1 MMISTLIG
9 QIDSAWQLFL
19 ENFDWMAWNLFL
31 ALIPLFLSIILFV
44 FPGFSGFQYNLKS
57 LLWGIGFLVFMVFLP
72 NAPYVLT
79 DLIHLI
85 ENIKDNDSLWLIFL
99 VLFPQYFL
107 FTLIG
112 FTAYVLSIINLAK
125 FLKSKGWQQK
135 QIFTTEL
142 VIHALSAI
150 GVYLGRF
157 LRFNSWH
164 IITELPDLINS
175 LIYDL
180 LEKKP
185 IIIMT
190 IMFIVLTILYGLMK
204 QVTLGI
210 MLRIKQINNQRNIS
224 PT

>member
-1 MMISTLIG
+1 MISTLIS

-19 ENFDWMAWNLFL
+19 KNSDWMAWNLVL
-31 ALIPLFLSIILFV
+31 ALIPFALSIILFIL
-44 FPGFSGFQYNLKS
+44 PKFSDFQYNLKS
-57 LLWGIGFLVFMVFLP
+57 LIWGIGFLVFMAFLP

-85 ENIKDNDSLWLIFL
+85 ENIKQIDSIWMISL
-99 VLFPQYFL
+99 VILPQYLL

-112 FTAYVLSIINLAK
+112 LTAYVLSVINLAK
-125 FLKSKGWQQK
+125 FLKGKGWHQN
-135 QIFTTEL
+135 QIIIVEL

-175 LIYDL
+175 VIYDL
-180 LEKKP
+180 TTKQS

-190 IMFIVLTILYGLMK
+190 IMFIILAILYWIMK
-204 QVTLGI
+204 QIILGI
-210 MLRIKQINNQRNIS
+210 ILRIQKRNIS
-224 PT
+224 PI

>member
-1 MMISTLIG
+1 MLSILTN
-9 QIDSAWQLFL
+9 QIHSAWQLFL
-19 ENFDWMAWNLFL
+19 DNFNWMAWNLFL
-31 ALIPLFLSIILFV
+31 ALIPLGLSIILFI
-44 FPGFSGFQYNLKS
+44 PPRFSAFKFNLSS
-57 LLWGIGFLVFMVFLP
+57 LLWGIGFLVFMAFLP

-79 DLIHLI
+79 DLIHLV
-85 ENIKDNDSLWLIFL
+85 ENIKENDSLLMILL

-112 FTAYVLSIINLAK
+112 FSAYVLSIINLAK

-135 QIFTTEL
+135 QIVIAEL

-150 GVYLGRF
+150 GIYLGRF

-180 LEKKP
+180 IGKRP

-190 IMFIVLTILYGLMK
+190 VMFIVLTILYWIMK
-204 QVTLGI
+204 QVTLGVI
-210 MLRIKQINNQRNIS
+210 LRIKQISDRNPIS
-224 PT
+224 SV

>member
-1 MMISTLIG
+1 MRSAFIS
-9 QIDSAWQLFL
+9 QIHSAWQLFL

-31 ALIPLFLSIILFV
+31 ALIPLVLSVILFIL
-44 FPGFSGFQYNLKS
+44 PRFSTGQYKLNS
-57 LLWGIGFLVFMVFLP
+57 LVWGVGFLVFMAFLP

-85 ENIKDNDSLWLIFL
+85 ENIKENDSTWMIFL
-99 VLFPQYFL
+99 VLFPQYLL

-112 FTAYVLSIINLAK
+112 FTAYVLSVINLAK
-125 FLKSKGWQQK
+125 FLKSQGWQQP
-135 QIFTTEL
+135 QIVTVEL
-142 VIHALSAI
+142 VIHALCAI

-180 LEKKP
+180 IGKKP
-185 IIIMT
+185 IIIMSF
-190 IMFIVLTILYGLMK
+190 MFMILTILYWIMK

-210 MLRIKQINNQRNIS
+210 ILRIKQVNNQ
-224 PT
+224 

>member
-1 MMISTLIG
+1 MISTLTS
-9 QIDSAWQLFL
+9 QIDAAWQLFL
-19 ENFDWMAWNLFL
+19 ENFNWMAWNLFL
-31 ALIPLFLSIILFV
+31 ALIPLALSIILFNL
-44 FPGFSGFQYNLKS
+44 PRFSAFRFNLKS
-57 LLWGIGFLVFMVFLP
+57 LLWGIGFIIYIAFLP

-79 DLIHLI
+79 DLIHLV
-85 ENIKDNDSLWLIFL
+85 ENVKENDSLMMIVL

-112 FTAYVLSIINLAK
+112 FTAYVLSVINLAK

-135 QIFTTEL
+135 QIVTAEL

-180 LEKKP
+180 IGKRP

-190 IMFIVLTILYGLMK
+190 IMFIVLTILYWIMK
-204 QVTLGI
+204 QITLGVI
-210 MLRIKQINNQRNIS
+210 LRIKQINHRNPLS
-224 PT
+224 SV

>member
-1 MMISTLIG
+1 MNSTLLS
-9 QIDSAWQLFL
+9 QIESAWQVFL
-19 ENFDWMAWNLFL
+19 GNTDWMAWNLFL
-31 ALIPLFLSIILFV
+31 ALIPLALSIILFIL
-44 FPGFSGFQYNLKS
+44 PQFSAFQYRFNS
-57 LLWGIGFLVFMVFLP
+57 LLWGILFLVFMAFLP

-85 ENIKDNDSLWLIFL
+85 ENIKENDSVWIIFF

-112 FTAYVLSIINLAK
+112 LTAYVLSVINLAK
-125 FLKSKGWQQK
+125 FLKSKGWK
-135 QIFTTEL
+135 KKHIVTVEL

-164 IITELPDLINS
+164 LITELPDLINS

-180 LEKKP
+180 IGKRP

-190 IMFIVLTILYGLMK
+190 VMFIFLTILYWVMK
-204 QVTLGI
+204 QVTLGLI
-210 MLRIKQINNQRNIS
+210 LRIKQISDRNS
-224 PT
+224 LSSSV

>member
-1 MMISTLIG
+1 MS
-9 QIDSAWQLFL
+9 QINSAWQLFL
-19 ENFDWMAWNLFL
+19 RNTDWMAWNLFL
-31 ALIPLFLSIILFV
+31 ALLPLALSIILFIY
-44 FPGFSGFQYNLKS
+44 PRFSSFKFNLKS
-57 LLWGIGFLVFMVFLP
+57 LLWGILFLVFIAFLP

-79 DLIHLI
+79 DLIHLVT
-85 ENIKDNDSLWLIFL
+85 NIKENDSLLMIFL

-112 FTAYVLSIINLAK
+112 FTAYVLSVINLAK
-125 FLKSKGWQQK
+125 FLKRKGWQQK
-135 QIFTTEL
+135 HIIVTEL
-142 VIHALSAI
+142 LIHALSAI

-180 LEKKP
+180 IGKKP

-190 IMFIVLTILYGLMK
+190 AMFIVLTILYWIMK
-204 QVTLGI
+204 QIILGLI
-210 MLRIKQINNQRNIS
+210 LRFQQRNIS
-224 PT
+224 TI

>member
-1 MMISTLIG
+1 MISTLIS

-19 ENFDWMAWNLFL
+19 KNTDWMAWNLFL
-31 ALIPLFLSIILFV
+31 ALIPLALSIILFIL
-44 FPGFSGFQYNLKS
+44 PRFSDFQYNLKS
-57 LLWGIGFLVFMVFLP
+57 LIWGIGFLVFMAFLP

-85 ENIKDNDSLWLIFL
+85 ENIKENDSIWMIYL
-99 VLFPQYFL
+99 VLIPQYFL

-112 FTAYVLSIINLAK
+112 LMAYVLSVINLAK
-125 FLKSKGWQQK
+125 FLKTKGWPHN
-135 QIFTTEL
+135 QIMIVEL

-175 LIYDL
+175 IIYDL
-180 LEKKP
+180 TAKRS

-190 IMFIVLTILYGLMK
+190 IMFISLTILYWIMK
-204 QVTLGI
+204 QIILGI
-210 MLRIKQINNQRNIS
+210 ILRIQKRHIS
-224 PT
+224 PI

>member
-1 MMISTLIG
+1 MISTLTS
-9 QIDSAWQLFL
+9 QIDAAWQLFL
-19 ENFDWMAWNLFL
+19 ENFNWMAWNLFL
-31 ALIPLFLSIILFV
+31 ALIPLALSIILFNL
-44 FPGFSGFQYNLKS
+44 PLFSAFRFNLKS
-57 LLWGIGFLVFMVFLP
+57 LLWGIGFIIYIAFLP

-79 DLIHLI
+79 DLIHLV
-85 ENIKDNDSLWLIFL
+85 ENVKENNSLMMIVL

-112 FTAYVLSIINLAK
+112 FTAYVLSVINLAK

-135 QIFTTEL
+135 QIVTAEL

-180 LEKKP
+180 IGKRP

-190 IMFIVLTILYGLMK
+190 IMFIVLTILYWIMK
-204 QVTLGI
+204 QITLGVI
-210 MLRIKQINNQRNIS
+210 LRIKQINHRNPLS
-224 PT
+224 SV

>member
-1 MMISTLIG
+1 MNSTLLS
-9 QIDSAWQLFL
+9 QIESAWQVFL
-19 ENFDWMAWNLFL
+19 GNTDWMAWNLFL
-31 ALIPLFLSIILFV
+31 ALIPLALSIILFIL
-44 FPGFSGFQYNLKS
+44 PQFSAFQYRFNS
-57 LLWGIGFLVFMVFLP
+57 LLWGILFLVFMAFLP

-85 ENIKDNDSLWLIFL
+85 ENIKENDSVWIIFF

-112 FTAYVLSIINLAK
+112 LTAYVLSVINLAK
-125 FLKSKGWQQK
+125 FLKSKGWK
-135 QIFTTEL
+135 KKHIVTVEL

-164 IITELPDLINS
+164 LITELPDLINS

-180 LEKKP
+180 IGKRP

-190 IMFIVLTILYGLMK
+190 VMFIFLTILYWVMK
-204 QVTLGI
+204 QVTLGLI
-210 MLRIKQINNQRNIS
+210 LRI
-224 PT
+224 

>member
-1 MMISTLIG
+1 MISTLTN

-31 ALIPLFLSIILFV
+31 ALIPLALSTILFIL
-44 FPGFSGFQYNLKS
+44 PRFSAFQHIFNP
-57 LLWGIGFLVFMVFLP
+57 LLWGILFLVFIAFLP

-85 ENIKDNDSLWLIFL
+85 ENIKENDSLWMIFL

-112 FTAYVLSIINLAK
+112 FTAYVLSVINLAK
-125 FLKSKGWQQK
+125 FLKSKGWQK
-135 QIFTTEL
+135 KHIVTVEL
-142 VIHALSAI
+142 IIHAVSAI

-164 IITELPDLINS
+164 IITEFPDLINS

-180 LEKKP
+180 IGKRP
-185 IIIMT
+185 IIIMST
-190 IMFIVLTILYGLMK
+190 MFIVLTVLYWIMK
-204 QVTLGI
+204 QITLGI
-210 MLRIKQINNQRNIS
+210 ILRFKQINHHKPVS
-224 PT
+224 SV

>member
-1 MMISTLIG
+1 MRAALIS

-19 ENFDWMAWNLFL
+19 DNFNWMAWNLFL
-31 ALIPLFLSIILFV
+31 ALIPLALSIILFIL
-44 FPGFSGFQYNLKS
+44 PRFSAFRFNLKS
-57 LLWGIGFLVFMVFLP
+57 LLWGIGFIVYIAFLP

-79 DLIHLI
+79 DLIHLV
-85 ENIKDNDSLWLIFL
+85 ENVKENDSLMMIVL

-112 FTAYVLSIINLAK
+112 FTAYVLSVINLAK
-125 FLKSKGWQQK
+125 FLKSQGWQQK
-135 QIFTTEL
+135 QIVIAEL

-164 IITELPDLINS
+164 ILTELPDLINS

-180 LEKKP
+180 IGKRP

-190 IMFIVLTILYGLMK
+190 VMFIVLTILYWIMK
-204 QVTLGI
+204 QVTLGVI
-210 MLRIKQINNQRNIS
+210 LRIKQISDRNPLS
-224 PT
+224 SV

>member
-1 MMISTLIG
+1 MISTLIS

-19 ENFDWMAWNLFL
+19 ENFNWMAWNLFL
-31 ALIPLFLSIILFV
+31 ALIPLALSIILFIL
-44 FPGFSGFQYNLKS
+44 PRFSAFRFNLKS
-57 LLWGIGFLVFMVFLP
+57 LLWGILFIVYIAFLP

-79 DLIHLI
+79 DLIHLV
-85 ENIKDNDSLWLIFL
+85 ENVKENDSLMMIVL

-112 FTAYVLSIINLAK
+112 FTAYVLSVINLAK
-125 FLKSKGWQQK
+125 FLKSQGWQQQ
-135 QIFTTEL
+135 QIVIAEL

-164 IITELPDLINS
+164 ILTELPDLINS
-175 LIYDL
+175 LMYDL
-180 LEKKP
+180 IGKRP

-190 IMFIVLTILYGLMK
+190 VMFIVLTILYWIMK
-204 QVTLGI
+204 QVTLGVI
-210 MLRIKQINNQRNIS
+210 LRIKQINDRNPLS
-224 PT
+224 SV